1 VQIVA
6 LVTPGSVSSAREPG
20 TREITMTS
28 RRSQSY
34 GRVMATLRAMGDT
47 KLHEDER
54 QQIREAADA
63 LLFCDDLDAGPE
75 ARLALDGIVGLSDEL
90 IESGRWLPDSA
101 ERLVE
106 DVAGCGPVLLLV

>member
-1 VQIVA
+1 
-6 LVTPGSVSSAREPG
+6 
-20 TREITMTS
+20 MTS

-54 QQIREAADA
+54 AQIREAADA
-63 LLFCDDLDAGPE
+63 LLFCDDIDAAE
-75 ARLALDGIVGLSDEL
+75 ARLALDGIVELSDEL
-90 IESGRWLPDSA
+90 IESGRWLPDTA